1 MQKYRLQWFSFTRH
15 NDEKSEKISQ
25 RPMVPQLH
33 YIMLLNICR
42 MDRLRFW
49 HERPT
54 DSDCCLILV
63 CTCLSVRNFENAINK
78 SYTHVQSHCIFFFQC
93 RTGVV
98 ADCFKF
104 CGTRHA
110 RYTQMMSPKLCI
122 TKHFTM
128 TQLKL
133 FTLVG
138 VANLLL
144 EVSPELLYGAGPNC
158 GVW

>member
-1 MQKYRLQWFSFTRH
+1 
-15 NDEKSEKISQ
+15 
-25 RPMVPQLH
+25 
-33 YIMLLNICR
+33 
-42 MDRLRFW
+42 MDRLRFG

-54 DSDCCLILV
+54 DSDCCLI
-63 CTCLSVRNFENAINK
+63 CICLSVRNFENAINN
-78 SYTHVQSHCIFFFQC
+78 SYTHVQPHCIFFFFQC

-98 ADCFKF
+98 ADCFKL

-110 RYTQMMSPKLCI
+110 RHTQLMSPRLCT

-138 VANLLL
+138 VGNLLL
-144 EVSPELLYGAGPNC
+144 EVSPELLYGAAWPQLWCLVGGSILVLFFGRC
-158 GVW
+158 F

>member
-1 MQKYRLQWFSFTRH
+1 
-15 NDEKSEKISQ
+15 
-25 RPMVPQLH
+25 
-33 YIMLLNICR
+33 
-42 MDRLRFW
+42 MDRLRFG

-54 DSDCCLILV
+54 DSDYCLI
-63 CTCLSVRNFENAINK
+63 CTCLSVRNFENAINN
-78 SYTHVQSHCIFFFQC
+78 SYTHVQPHCIFFFFFQC

-98 ADCFKF
+98 ADCFKL
-104 CGTRHA
+104 CGTKHA
-110 RYTQMMSPKLCI
+110 RHTQLMSPRLYT

>member
-1 MQKYRLQWFSFTRH
+1 
-15 NDEKSEKISQ
+15 
-25 RPMVPQLH
+25 
-33 YIMLLNICR
+33 
-42 MDRLRFW
+42 MDRLRFR

-54 DSDCCLILV
+54 DSDCCLI

-78 SYTHVQSHCIFFFQC
+78 SYTHVQPHCIFFFFQC

-110 RYTQMMSPKLCI
+110 RHTQLMSPILCT

-138 VANLLL
+138 
-144 EVSPELLYGAGPNC
+144 PELLYSSSAPTVVFGRWFHSRA
-158 GVW
+158 VLWKEFLRVS